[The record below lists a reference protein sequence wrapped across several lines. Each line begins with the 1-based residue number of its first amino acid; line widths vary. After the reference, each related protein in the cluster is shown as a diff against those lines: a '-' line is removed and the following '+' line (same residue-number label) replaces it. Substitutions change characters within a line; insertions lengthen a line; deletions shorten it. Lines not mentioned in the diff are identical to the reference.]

1 MAPGRLCEPAPSEP
15 SSGSSDSDEDYPKPA
30 SKRRRISRDSDDGPV
45 DAIDYNVPSRIR
57 RASPALSILP
67 QKATL
72 PTIPTTSITFESLD
86 VSPWLVSSLSAMEIR
101 NPTAIQK
108 TCIPEIL
115 DGRDCIGGSRTGTG
129 KTMAFAIPILQK
141 WSEDPHGIYAV
152 ILTPTRELALQI
164 FEQFQAIGAPQS
176 LKVCLITGG
185 TEARPQAVELGR
197 RPHVV
202 VATPGRLAD
211 HILTSGEETVAGL
224 KRAKFVVLDEADRL
238 LQSGPGS
245 MLPDVETC
253 LSALPETGKRQT
265 LLFTATVTDEVRALK
280 DAPRPK
286 DRKPIFVT
294 EVSTEPTSNSIIP
307 PMSLLPAKLRQTY
320 LLVPLT
326 HKDAFLHILLQT
338 LANTSLPS
346 ILIFT
351 NRTKTADLLHRTLQA
366 LEHSCTALHS
376 ELPQKQRAANLS
388 AFRSQR
394 ARILIA
400 TDVAGRGLD
409 IPAVQLVINYDLP
422 RNPDDYVHR
431 VGRTARNNRPGT
443 SVSFVGQR
451 DVELVQAI
459 EGRTG
464 ARMEEWEEEGVNV
477 ETRVTRGRV
486 LKDVLEARLG
496 SLRQM
501 EGRDSTGRRKRLKK
515 EW

>member
-1 MAPGRLCEPAPSEP
+1 MEVDFPQPL
-15 SSGSSDSDEDYPKPA
+15 
-30 SKRRRISRDSDDGPV
+30 SKRRRISQDSDDN
-45 DAIDYNVPSRIR
+45 DDRTKIIRDYEVSSRIR
-57 RASPALSILP
+57 KASPPLSTLS
-67 QKATL
+67 QRSTL
-72 PTIPTTSITFESLD
+72 PTVPTTSTTFESLD
-86 VSPWLVSSLSAMEIR
+86 VSPWLISSLSAMEIR

-108 TCIPEIL
+108 ACIPEIL
-115 DGRDCIGGSRTGTG
+115 KGRDCIGGSRTGTG

-185 TEARPQAVELGR
+185 TESRPQAVELGR

-211 HILTSGEETVAGL
+211 HVLTSGEETIAGL

-253 LSALPETGKRQT
+253 LGVLPETGKRQT

-280 DAPRPK
+280 ELPRPK
-286 DRKPIFVT
+286 DKLPIFIT
-294 EVSTEPTSNSIIP
+294 EISTEPTPNSTTTP
-307 PMSLLPAKLRQTY
+307 ASLLPAKLKQTY

-338 LANTSLPS
+338 PANISLPS

-351 NRTKTADLLHRTLQA
+351 NRTKTADLLYRTLLA
-366 LEHSCTALHS
+366 LDHSCTALHS
-376 ELPQKQRAANLS
+376 QLPQKQRAANLS

-409 IPAVQLVINYDLP
+409 IPLVQLVINYDLP

-431 VGRTARNNRPGT
+431 VGRTARNNRPGI

-451 DVELVQAI
+451 DVALVQAI
-459 EGRTG
+459 EARTSS
-464 ARMEEWEEEGVNV
+464 RMEEWVEEGVNV

-496 SLRQM
+496 SLREM
-501 EGRDSTGRRKRLKK
+501 EGRDATGRRKRLKK
-515 EW
+515 DR